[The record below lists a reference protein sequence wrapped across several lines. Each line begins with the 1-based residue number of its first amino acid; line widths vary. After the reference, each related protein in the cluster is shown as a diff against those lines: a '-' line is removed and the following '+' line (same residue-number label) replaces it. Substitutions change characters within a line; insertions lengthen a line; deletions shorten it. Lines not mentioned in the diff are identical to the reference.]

1 MGENTILFNDNETK
15 TSFKFSQKYQLKS
28 CYIRRQ
34 TPPPQK
40 KNTPQIN
47 QKKKKKKRKKEQ
59 NKKKKH

>member
-34 TPPPQK
+34 TPPP

-47 QKKKKKKRKKEQ
+47 QKKKKRKKEQ